1 MCLINEVSNEWV
13 NAEAEMLFQL
23 SLSIIILI
31 IFVS

>member
-1 MCLINEVSNEWV
+1 MCLINEVSNERV